1 MVWRKSYVELQ
12 SNINGNKS
20 KERIHK
26 HKLFSNIEDHCGSRK
41 VAKTRLGKYKK
52 HRSSSGKS
60 GSFENEVGEV
70 DTDEEAAEDYTYSQE
85 LLPGEIFE
93 SDQYIEEYSGQLN
106 AVTERVKTYIK

>member
-70 DTDEEAAEDYTYSQE
+70 DNDEEAEEYNNYQE
-85 LLPGEIFE
+85 PLHGETFE
-93 SDQYIEEYSGQLN
+93 SDQQIEEYSVQLK
-106 AVTERVKTYIK
+106 AATTERGKTYIK